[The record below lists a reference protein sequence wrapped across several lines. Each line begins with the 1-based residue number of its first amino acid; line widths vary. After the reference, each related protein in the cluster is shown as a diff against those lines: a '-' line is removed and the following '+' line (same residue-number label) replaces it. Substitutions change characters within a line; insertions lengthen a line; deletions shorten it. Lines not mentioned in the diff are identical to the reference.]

1 MASLPMSRKLE
12 MIGQMTNGLQARFDL
27 NDNEPILNN
36 VPTGGMDNAAPSQCK
51 CELMTRIPANEG
63 RMENYQCNKI

>member
-1 MASLPMSRKLE
+1 MSRKLE
-12 MIGQMTNGLQARFDL
+12 MIERMPDVLQERFEI

-36 VPTGGMDNAAPSQCK
+36 VPTGGMDNAAPGQCK